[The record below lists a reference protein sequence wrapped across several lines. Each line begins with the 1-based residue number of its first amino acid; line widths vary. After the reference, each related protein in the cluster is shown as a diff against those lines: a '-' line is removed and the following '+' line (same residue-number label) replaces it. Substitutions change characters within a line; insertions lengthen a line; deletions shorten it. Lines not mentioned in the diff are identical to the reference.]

1 MTATQKQRTRMFIT
15 WDFSVVKNQERLLYA
30 ATATAIKTT
39 ADEVSNGKNT
49 IGATDASIAVEFPS
63 KMDTNNSNKNN

>member
-1 MTATQKQRTRMFIT
+1 MFIT
-15 WDFSVVKNQERLLYA
+15 WDFSVVKDQERLLYA
-30 ATATAIKTT
+30 ATAIKTT

-49 IGATDASIAVEFPS
+49 FEATDASIAVEFPS